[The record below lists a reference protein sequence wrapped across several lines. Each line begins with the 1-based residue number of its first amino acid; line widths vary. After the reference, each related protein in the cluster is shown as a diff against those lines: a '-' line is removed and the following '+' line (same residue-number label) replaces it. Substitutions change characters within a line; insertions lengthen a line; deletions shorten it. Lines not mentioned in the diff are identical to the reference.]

1 MTTFNLAR
9 STSPSAGPS
18 RNEAYGGVLMRK
30 VVNFS
35 GIIQANSGTTSIAT
49 TDLIRAFAIPP
60 NSVMLFCGAHV
71 QETAVSG
78 AFTISAASILYAS
91 GHMSVSGDVDN
102 KFPLSTSGTIFTS
115 ASAVDVYLTL
125 TSGSAIAGKVVVYAY
140 VIPPFGAAG
149 T

>member
-1 MTTFNLAR
+1 MTTFNLSR

-18 RNEAYGGVLMRK
+18 RTGAYGPTLMRQI
-30 VVNFS
+30 VNFS
-35 GIIQANSGTTSIAT
+35 GILVANSGTTSVAT

-60 NSVMLFCGAHV
+60 NTFVMMIGAHV

-78 AFTISAASILYAS
+78 AFTISAASVTYAS

-102 KFPLSTSGTIFTS
+102 KFPNSTSGAMFTS

-125 TSGSAIAGKVVVYAY
+125 TSGSAIAGKVVVFAL
-140 VIPPFGAAG
+140 VCPTFGAAG
-149 T
+149 V